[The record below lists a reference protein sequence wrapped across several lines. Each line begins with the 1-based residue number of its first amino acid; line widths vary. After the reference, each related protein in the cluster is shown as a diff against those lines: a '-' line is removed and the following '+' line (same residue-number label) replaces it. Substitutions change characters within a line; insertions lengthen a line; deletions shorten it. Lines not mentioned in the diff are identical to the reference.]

1 MVEIFLTAVN
11 STQVSAAHSMLRSV
25 WRSVLVCFMVQKLK
39 KKNKVGSKSSH
50 DLLDDAQLSTLPAVD
65 QGLLKEQAEKRA
77 ANEVDQ
83 CVCCSKQRCYPFVVR
98 VILFSALI

>member
-1 MVEIFLTAVN
+1 
-11 STQVSAAHSMLRSV
+11 MLCSV

-50 DLLDDAQLSTLPAVD
+50 DLLDDAQLGTLPAVD

-83 CVCCSKQRCYPFVVR
+83 CVCCSKQRTCSYPFVVR